1 MQYKNLKMMPLGG
14 LGEFGMNAMIFQ
26 SANTAILVD
35 AGTMFSDGRNPGLE
49 VIVPDFSYLLQPEI
63 DFKAIILTH
72 GHEDH
77 IGAIPYI
84 LMKKQVPIWGS
95 AFTLEL
101 VKKKLEE
108 FGLLNKAK
116 LHLVKRGSKVTV
128 EPFTVEWIEVAHSIP
143 DAFSLAIDTPQ
154 GVVIH
159 TGDFKIDDHSPDGKK
174 TDLERMAQ
182 IQKEKGIFLLC
193 ADSTNVEIPGPSK
206 SEKDVVATL
215 HDQMKSTKGWF
226 VITTFSSHIPRITE
240 IFRIA
245 KETGR
250 KVHALGRS
258 MRTNIDIA
266 RRLGYL
272 NIADS
277 HYIDEEEALR
287 LPRNKVVMLVTG
299 SQAEPRAALQKLALG
314 EYKNIRLAEGDRVV
328 FSSRAIPGHER
339 SIYHLI
345 NHLYRTGAE
354 VVTSAEARVHVSGH
368 AYKEDLRKVLQA
380 CKPKYLMPVHGEIK
394 MLVNHRKLGLE
405 EKVPKDNILMM
416 ENGFRIEFIDG
427 RAIFLE
433 RMELKPKLVDAP
445 YLVDLAAQ
453 YLKDRR
459 KLSERGMI
467 IIMCVFDRES
477 GEMIYEPIVQDF
489 GFLVENEREP
499 FIHRLQGQIEKLLS
513 KVDVRKRKFEDLE
526 EEIRQLVNRMCREE
540 FNRRPVLFPYILT
553 V

>member
-1 MQYKNLKMMPLGG
+1 MPLGG
-14 LGEFGMNAMIFQ
+14 LGEFGMNAMVFQ
-26 SANTAILVD
+26 SGKTAVLVD
-35 AGTMFSDGRNPGLE
+35 AGSMFSDGRNPGLE
-49 VIVPDFSYLLQPEI
+49 VIIPDFTYLLQPDV

-77 IGAIPYI
+77 IGSIPYI
-84 LMKKQVPIWGS
+84 LMKKQVPIYGS

-116 LHLVKRGSKVTV
+116 LHLVKRGTKVTI
-128 EPFTVEWIEVAHSIP
+128 EPFTFEWVEVAHSIP
-143 DAFSLAIDTPQ
+143 DAYSLAIDTPQ
-154 GVVIH
+154 GVVYF
-159 TGDFKIDDHSPDGKK
+159 TGDFKIDEHSPDGKK
-174 TDLERMAQ
+174 TDFKRMAE

-206 SEKDVVATL
+206 SEKEVVATL
-215 HDQMKSTKGWF
+215 VNQVKETQGWF
-226 VITTFSSHIPRITE
+226 VITTFSSHIPRISE

-250 KVHALGRS
+250 KVHAVGRS
-258 MRTNIDIA
+258 MVTNIDIA
-266 RRLGYL
+266 RRLGYIKVSDTL
-272 NIADS
+272 
-277 HYIDEEEALR
+277 YIDEKEALR
-287 LPRNKVVMLVTG
+287 LPRNKVILLVTG

-314 EYKNIRLAEGDRVV
+314 EFKNLKLQEGDRVV

-368 AYKEDLRKVLQA
+368 AYKEDLRKVLQTL
-380 CKPKYLMPVHGEIK
+380 KPKYLMPVHGEIK
-394 MLVNHRKLGLE
+394 MLVNHRKLGIE
-405 EKVPKDNILMM
+405 EGVSKKNVLMM
-416 ENGFRIEFIDG
+416 ENGSRVEFVDG
-427 RAIFLE
+427 RAILLE
-433 RMELKPKLVDAP
+433 RLELKPKIVDAP
-445 YLVDLAAQ
+445 YLVDLASQ

-459 KLSERGMI
+459 KLSERGMM

-477 GEMIYEPIVQDF
+477 GEMLYDPIIQDF

-499 FIHRLQGQIEKLLS
+499 FINRLQGQIDKYLKTVNVLKE
-513 KVDVRKRKFEDLE
+513 DFEVLE
-526 EEIRQLVNRMCREE
+526 DGIRQLVNKTCRAE
-540 FNRRPVLFPYILT
+540 FDRRPVLFPYILT

>member
-1 MQYKNLKMMPLGG
+1 MYKNLKMMPLGG
-14 LGEFGMNAMIFQ
+14 LGEFGMNAMVFQ
-26 SANTAILVD
+26 SGNTAVLVD
-35 AGTMFSDGRNPGLE
+35 AGTMFSDGRNPGLD
-49 VIVPDFSYLLQPEI
+49 VIVPDFSYLLKPDI

-77 IGAIPYI
+77 IGAVPYI
-84 LMKKQVPIWGS
+84 LLKKNVPVYGS

-116 LHLVKRGSKVTV
+116 LHLVKRGTKVTI
-128 EPFTVEWIEVAHSIP
+128 EPFTFEWIEVAHSIP
-143 DAFSLAIDTPQ
+143 DAYSLAIDTPQ

-174 TDLERMAQ
+174 TDLARMAE

-206 SEKDVVATL
+206 SEKDL
-215 HDQMKSTKGWF
+215 LEPIYNLMKGTKGWF

-240 IFRIA
+240 VFRLA
-245 KETGR
+245 KECGK
-250 KVHALGRS
+250 KVHAVGRS

-272 NIADS
+272 SISDS
-277 HYIDEEEALR
+277 LLIDEEEALR
-287 LPRNKVVMLVTG
+287 LPRNKVVLLVTG
-299 SQAEPRAALQKLALG
+299 SQAEPRAALHKLALG
-314 EYKNIRLAEGDRVV
+314 EFKNLKLKEGDRVV

-368 AYKEDLRKVLQA
+368 AYKEDLRKVLQT

-394 MLVNHRKLGLE
+394 MLINHKKLGLE
-405 EKVPKDNILMM
+405 EGVPKDNILMM
-416 ENGFRIEFIDG
+416 ENGFRLEFVDG

-433 RMELKPKLVDAP
+433 KLELSPKLVDAP

-459 KLSERGMI
+459 KLSERGAMI
-467 IIMCVFDRES
+467 VMCVFDRKN
-477 GEMIYEPIVQDF
+477 GEMLYEPIIQDF
-489 GFLVENEREP
+489 GFLVETEREP
-499 FIHRLQGQIEKLLS
+499 FINRLQGHLDKHLQN
-513 KVDVRKRKFEDLE
+513 VDVLKQDFESIE
-526 EEIRQLVNRMCREE
+526 EEIRQIINRTCRSE
-540 FNRRPVLFPYILT
+540 FDRRPVIFPYILT